1 MDPNRFDGITR
12 RYATTTT
19 RRAAIR
25 GLAGGGLLAALGFR
39 GAASNNVVMAASTCT
54 WNWTGN
60 VRLGPDTGVLMV
72 AGASQPGEITGTL
85 SLPIGDDGAIDQGQ
99 LVLADGTTM
108 TVVGHAAGR
117 GVNLRLQGANGAML
131 IAVGTGEQAITN
143 CAGSIDGPLTG
154 PQLGD
159 LGEWHAV
166 ASGAAGGNTGSAG
179 VAAIGTTGGTTTNA
193 NTTTPPNPADTDTD
207 TGASDGGGGGST
219 CASGVVC
226 GGVCCEPAPGLT
238 PDSITC
244 NAGACECTYSCAA
257 AGCDGGT
264 GTIVNTCGSDPQPH
278 CHSECNMPDDNGCGD
293 MTCPDGQTLDVDT
306 CTCQPMGGGGDAC
319 NGADMLNDANNC
331 GFCGVVCASGFCQ
344 NGVCTDS
351 DPCVQTGLTNCNSL
365 CVDIQNDAENCGGC
379 GIHCPSGQCIEGN
392 CTEVIH

>member
-1 MDPNRFDGITR
+1 MDPNRFDDLTR
-12 RYATTTT
+12 RSAMATT

-25 GLAGGGLLAALGFR
+25 GLAGGGLLAALGVKGASSSKV
-39 GAASNNVVMAASTCT
+39 GAAAASTCT
-54 WNWTGN
+54 WSWTGN
-60 VRLGPDTGVLMV
+60 VRLGPDTGVML
-72 AGASQPGEITGTL
+72 ASGASQPGELKGTL

-108 TVVGHAAGR
+108 AVVGQAVGR
-117 GVNLRLQGANGAML
+117 AVNLRLQGNNGNIL
-131 IAVGTGEQAITN
+131 IAVGTGEQAIGS
-143 CAGSIDGPLTG
+143 CAGRIDGPLTG

-166 ASGAAGGNTGSAG
+166 ANGASGGNGGS
-179 VAAIGTTGGTTTNA
+179 GGTTVVSGGAAPGA
-193 NTTTPPNPADTDTD
+193 NPTATAAPTA
-207 TGASDGGGGGST
+207 GANNGAGGGDAN

-226 GGVCCEPAPGLT
+226 NGVCCEPAPGLT

-244 NAGACECTYSCAA
+244 NAGFCECSYSCAA
-257 AGCDGGT
+257 AGCNGGT

-278 CHSECNMPDDNGCGD
+278 CHSECNVPDDNGCGD

-306 CTCQPMGGGGDAC
+306 CTCQQAEGGADAC
-319 NGADMLNDANNC
+319 DGADLLHDANNC
-331 GFCGVVCASGFCQ
+331 GFCGVVCGSGFCQ

-351 DPCVQTGLTNCNSL
+351 DPCVQTSLTNCNSQ
-365 CVDIQNDAENCGGC
+365 CVDTQSDPENCGGC
-379 GIHCPSGQCIEGN
+379 GNHCPSGQCIQGN